1 VVSADAPNWP
11 QLLADATLEGVLI
24 HEGGRILRVN
34 AALGAMLRCAPEAMV
49 GTSGVAL
56 TVPADRERLARHI
69 AEQSERPLEGTA
81 LRADGT
87 TFPCE
92 IRGRTVRH
100 GDRTLRVVLVRDISD
115 RLAMEAELRQREREL
130 ASLAEHSPDVIT
142 RYDRAHRVRF
152 MSQAVERATGVPPAA
167 FVGKRMA
174 ELGFPSELTARWE
187 AVSDRVF
194 ATGTAEEAEFEF
206 TGPDGVQRFYHT
218 RVVPERN
225 ASGEVDHVLTTT
237 RDLTALKRADER
249 AREAYTTLQGLID
262 QSLTGVYVIQDGRFA
277 YVNARFA
284 ELAGFERRED
294 VLALPDVHALVHP
307 EDRHI
312 VEEHVRR
319 RLSGEARSVHYVF
332 RALRRDGRVL
342 HVEVHGSA
350 AEYRGRPA
358 IVGVLVDVTERL
370 QLEERLRQTQKME
383 ALGQLAGGVA
393 HDFNNILMAISGY
406 AQAVQ
411 QDLAPGD
418 PHRADVA
425 EVLRAAER
433 GAGVT
438 RQLLAFSRR
447 QALETEVLDLGAV
460 VRDLGGMLGQLLP
473 RSVELRLPPAGATA
487 YVCASRAQLEQIV
500 VNLTLNG
507 RDAMPTGGTLT
518 LRVRTGGAGDRGRA
532 VLEVHDTGHGMSPE
546 VCSRAFEPFFT
557 TKRNGQGTGLGLA
570 TVYGLVAQFRGHID
584 IESAEGVGTTVT
596 VAFPLAAGAPSPSP
610 GRAAE
615 PRAAGSARIL
625 LVEDEPA
632 IRRLTRRALERAGY
646 EVVEAPHGAAAL
658 GVLRAGAAVDLLL
671 TDVAMPELSGVEL
684 AREAAALRPAL
695 PVILMS
701 GYAELS
707 GVSRDASGTLAGVES
722 DAGFI
727 EKPFPMERLL
737 TLVAGTLAR
746 SARAPS
752 GVPALAQGRA
762 GAPPVPRPG

>member
-1 VVSADAPNWP
+1 
-11 QLLADATLEGVLI
+11 
-24 HEGGRILRVN
+24 VN

-206 TGPDGVQRFYHT
+206 TGPDGVLRFYHT

-425 EVLRAAER
+425 EVLRAAR
-433 GAGVT
+433 A
-438 RQLLAFSRR
+438 RR
-447 QALETEVLDLGAV
+447 RRHPAAARVQPA
-460 VRDLGGMLGQLLP
+460 
-473 RSVELRLPPAGATA
+473 AGA
-487 YVCASRAQLEQIV
+487 
-500 VNLTLNG
+500 
-507 RDAMPTGGTLT
+507 RD
-518 LRVRTGGAGDRGRA
+518 GGAGPRRRRARPRRHARAAAAAQRGAPPAAGRRDRVRVRVARAARADRRQPHPQRARRDAVGWDADAARADGRRGRSRARRARGARHRPRHVARGVLARLRA
-532 VLEVHDTGHGMSPE
+532 VLHDQAQRAGHRP
-546 VCSRAFEPFFT
+546 RARHRVRP
-557 TKRNGQGTGLGLA
+557 
-570 TVYGLVAQFRGHID
+570 RGAVPRAHRHR
-584 IESAEGVGTTVT
+584 VGGGGRHDGDRRLP
-596 VAFPLAAGAPSPSP
+596 ARRRARRRRRRGARPSPAP
-610 GRAAE
+610 PAA
-615 PRAAGSARIL
+615 RGSC
-625 LVEDEPA
+625 
-632 IRRLTRRALERAGY
+632 
-646 EVVEAPHGAAAL
+646 
-658 GVLRAGAAVDLLL
+658 
-671 TDVAMPELSGVEL
+671 S
-684 AREAAALRPAL
+684 
-695 PVILMS
+695 
-701 GYAELS
+701 
-707 GVSRDASGTLAGVES
+707 SRTS
-722 DAGFI
+722 
-727 EKPFPMERLL
+727 R
-737 TLVAGTLAR
+737 
-746 SARAPS
+746 PS
-752 GVPALAQGRA
+752 GG
-762 GAPPVPRPG
+762 